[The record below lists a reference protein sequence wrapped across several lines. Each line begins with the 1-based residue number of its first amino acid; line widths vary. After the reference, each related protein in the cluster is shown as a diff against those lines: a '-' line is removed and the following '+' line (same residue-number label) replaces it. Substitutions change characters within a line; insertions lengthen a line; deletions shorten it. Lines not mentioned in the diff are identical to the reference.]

1 MVAVAL
7 VALTCAYEMEDVPD
21 HMKDRLDRY
30 IALKNEWRGKWI
42 SMTDAEK
49 KNYEQVLLSR
59 LDLIPENQNKR
70 LHDKIAS
77 LPEEHRQ
84 KFLDYL
90 RRRFPLE
97 QQQTEGD
104 EIDVIIKALP
114 EFIRQKIQEVIYVQ
128 FQEATAYNLEGEE
141 DELAFP
147 DIPELVDIP
156 EATGYSSNL
165 PEELVQRIDEFLLK
179 REDWKD
185 KWERLSEEKKEC
197 FERYIKEHLDQ

>member
-1 MVAVAL
+1 MVALAL
-7 VALTCAYEMEDVPD
+7 VALTCAYEMKDVPD

-30 IALKNEWRGKWI
+30 VALKNEWREKWI

-59 LDLIPENQNKR
+59 LEVIPEIQHIR

-77 LPEEHRQ
+77 LPEEHRH
-84 KFLDYL
+84 KLLDYL

-97 QQQTEGD
+97 QEQTEGD
-104 EIDVIIKALP
+104 EIDGIIKALP
-114 EFIRQKIQEVIYVQ
+114 DFIRQKIHEAVYVQ

-185 KWERLSEEKKEC
+185 KWERLSDEKKEV
-197 FERYIKEHLDQ
+197 FERYIQERLVQ